1 MRGRLVEDQ
10 EPRLLGERARDDR
23 ALTLAAAQIVERQVR
38 EIEHA
43 GRLHR
48 LAGRR
53 PIARALE
60 IAAGIVRIA
69 AHQHELADRERKLRQ
84 GPLRHDGDPAG
95 QIHAGQSP
103 DRHALETDL
112 AGAGLEHPRQQ
123 SNQRRLARAVGP
135 DHADDLARRDVE
147 RKLLD
152 RKRSRSPLR
161 RRWIREAHSAELC
174 QHHSA
179 STLEAR
185 ARGAGVWGG
194 VVRPRGTRSLL
205 RGGWAPSGRATSVA
219 PRRERVRRP
228 LPHAPV
234 PDGSRVGRASSGL
247 GNRCWLGLGI
257 RSHGRALW
265 RERCDRRRIGG
276 SRLQI
281 R

>member
-60 IAAGIVRIA
+60 IAAGIGRIA
-69 AHQHELADRERKLRQ
+69 GHQHELADGERKLRQ
-84 GPLRHDGDPAG
+84 GPLRHDGDPAA
-95 QIHAGQSP
+95 QVHAGQSP
-103 DRHALETDL
+103 DRHALEADL
-112 AGAGLEHPRQQ
+112 AGAGLEHARQQ
-123 SNQRRLARAVGP
+123 SNHRRLARTVGP
-135 DHADDLARRDVE
+135 DHPDDLARRDVE

-185 ARGAGVWGG
+185 ARGAAVTQSGIVMLAEITIITPRLEIDELSSASPFDLSWAWLLLIRGWRGSGWGG
-194 VVRPRGTRSLL
+194 G
-205 RGGWAPSGRATSVA
+205 
-219 PRRERVRRP
+219 
-228 LPHAPV
+228 
-234 PDGSRVGRASSGL
+234 
-247 GNRCWLGLGI
+247 
-257 RSHGRALW
+257 
-265 RERCDRRRIGG
+265 
-276 SRLQI
+276 
-281 R
+281 